1 MRPTTVAAAGLVR
14 LPTTAPVITL
24 PTASGR
30 TVEDLRALAT
40 EAAGR
45 LEGRRAEDIIAW
57 AGEQFGERFC
67 VTSSFADAV
76 LAHVVSRVIP
86 GVDVVFL
93 DTGLHFPE
101 TLRVRDQVAATMP
114 VRVRSIRPRLTVGQQ
129 DGAYGPRL
137 FSRDPDGCCGLRKVE
152 PLERALG
159 DYDAWAA
166 GLRRDESPTRANTPV
181 VTFEANRG
189 KVKVNP
195 LAAWT
200 QAEVDAYI
208 SRYDVPVNPLIR
220 QGYAS
225 VGCWPCTRRTKA
237 GEDLRA
243 GRWPLFDKTECGL
256 HTSG

>member
-1 MRPTTVAAAGLVR
+1 MSPLVAA
-14 LPTTAPVITL
+14 PTVVSLASVGANSWPD
-24 PTASGR
+24 ASGR
-30 TVEDLRALAT
+30 DQAELRELA
-40 EAAGR
+40 ADAGRR
-45 LEGRRAEDIIAW
+45 LEGRRAEEIVAW
-57 AGEQFGERFC
+57 AAGEFGERFC

-76 LAHVVSRVIP
+76 LAHVVSRVVP

-129 DGAYGPRL
+129 DGQYGPRL
-137 FSRDPDGCCGLRKVE
+137 FSRDPDQCCALRKVE
-152 PLERALG
+152 PLERALA
-159 DYDAWAA
+159 DYTAWAA
-166 GLRRDESPTRANTPV
+166 GLRRDESPTRAHTPV
-181 VTFEANRG
+181 VTYEARRN

-208 SRYDVPVNPLIR
+208 SRYDIPVNPLIKL
-220 QGYAS
+220 GYGS

-237 GEDLRA
+237 GEDPRA
-243 GRWPLFDKTECGL
+243 GRWPMFDKTECGL
-256 HTSG
+256 HVG